1 MRPRRR
7 TRLTPERRMP
17 YAGHLR
23 RAKAP
28 SAARASHA
36 GDAQGSAESG
46 APRLSQCRPLTPS
59 AGTLPPDS
67 PAGTDERPACAEA
80 LRLGEEAVFRAKPS
94 QVRRSSFPIA
104 RAPRRDRKTSRCE
117 ASERRSRSA
126 KNGPFAR
133 ITSCGQAAPA
143 KGDQAGPRRR
153 HAGRP
158 RRGILPPAS
167 ADKGAIQNAA
177 GRRRFR
183 RADARAASSAAEEMR
198 PSCRGESAPPPG
210 TGPGGGASECRNQS
224 STTISLGSITSG
236 RQVGAN
242 SFRDSTNK
250 SAFCASTGKVR

>member
-7 TRLTPERRMP
+7 TSLTPERRMP
-17 YAGHLR
+17 HAGHLR

-46 APRLSQCRPLTPS
+46 APRLSQCRPRMTCAGPS
-59 AGTLPPDS
+59 PPDS
-67 PAGTDERPACAEA
+67 PAGRDARPACAEA

-133 ITSCGQAAPA
+133 LTSCGQDAPA
-143 KGDQAGPRRR
+143 EGRSDRPSTTTRRTSEGR
-153 HAGRP
+153 FRP
-158 RRGILPPAS
+158 RLPTTGKADKTARGIDVLQ
-167 ADKGAIQNAA
+167 D
-177 GRRRFR
+177 RRPG
-183 RADARAASSAAEEMR
+183 AASSAAEEMR